1 MVTARDT
8 SRQNFTVN
16 HSGGKQVMMYQ
27 PPLRKEKK
35 YRVSIDAGPSFPYHW
50 HKELEL
56 NWCISGRVH
65 MEVEGEQITANPGEV
80 IFVNS
85 AEEHRLE
92 QPHADAEKMLII
104 VGEHMLGEELN
115 WFLTHCCPGRVI
127 RLDDGQ
133 CWTAELGRLLRLM
146 LEEKLK
152 GQHSPDVGWA
162 LQGYVML
169 VASLLCRSLPATDTV
184 TRKRKGHLQYLQ
196 NVHVALNY
204 IDRHFAEDISV
215 SSVASVAGYERT
227 SFCRV
232 FKAATG
238 LTFLQY
244 LNNRRID
251 EAKYLLEGSLL
262 TIREVGVACGMS
274 QGKKFSRV
282 FKQYCGMTPSEYR
295 SESRQYNRKA

>member
-1 MVTARDT
+1 
-8 SRQNFTVN
+8 
-16 HSGGKQVMMYQ
+16 MMYQ

-35 YRVSIDAGPSFPYHW
+35 YQVSIAAGPSFPYHW
-50 HKELEL
+50 HKEIEL
-56 NWCISGRVH
+56 NWCISGRIH
-65 MEVEGEQITANPGEV
+65 MEVEGEKVTANPGEA

-104 VGEHMLGEELN
+104 VGEHMLGEEFS
-115 WFLTHCCPGRVI
+115 WFLTHCCPEHVI
-127 RLDDGQ
+127 RLNDGQ
-133 CWTAELGRLLRLM
+133 RWTAELARLLGLI

-152 GQHSPDVGWA
+152 EQQSPDTSWA

-169 VASLLCRSLPATDTV
+169 MASLLCRSLPTIGTV

-196 NVHVALNY
+196 NVQVALNY
-204 IDRHFAEDISV
+204 IDQHFAEDISI

-232 FKAATG
+232 FKASTG

-244 LNNRRID
+244 LNNCRID
-251 EAKYLLEGSLL
+251 EAKYLLEGSPL
-262 TIREVGVACGMS
+262 TIREVGDACGMS
-274 QGKKFSRV
+274 QGKKFSRI

-295 SESRQYNRKA
+295 SESRQYGREA

>member
-35 YRVSIDAGPSFPYHW
+35 YRVSIAAGPSFPYHW

-56 NWCISGRVH
+56 NWCINGRVH

-104 VGEHMLGEELN
+104 VGEHMLGEEFN
-115 WFLTHCCPGRVI
+115 WFLTHCCPERVI

-262 TIREVGVACGMS
+262 NIREVGVACGMS

-295 SESRQYNRKA
+295 SESRQYDRKA